1 MAPKERGSEVRRTT
15 AETSSRSGEKTVLSV
30 RMPLEV
36 AAFIQEEARARAL
49 AAGVSEKELPEPGE
63 RALNMTR
70 MVNTILDA
78 VRTYFSLPAVIV
90 EQLEADRK
98 ALKLNRL
105 EYLQHIVYRRSE
117 AVMKNGPGFDRGGA
131 PGQKPGAGR
140 P

>member
-1 MAPKERGSEVRRTT
+1 MAAKERGSEVRRST
-15 AETSSRSGEKTVLSV
+15 ETSSRSGEKTVLSV
-30 RMPLEV
+30 RMPMEV

-78 VRTYFSLPAVIV
+78 VRTYFSLPAVLV
-90 EQLEADRK
+90 EQLESDRK
-98 ALKLNRL
+98 ALKLTRL

-117 AVMKNGPGFDRGGA
+117 AVMKSGPGFDKGG
-131 PGQKPGAGR
+131 PTNPKSGAGR